1 MRLDAI
7 LPLMAIL
14 ATMWILILV
23 GSILIFHFIVPL
35 DIPGLDRASLGVLKV
50 VLGASLAA
58 LWLFIFIKLRDI
70 YASRLFK

>member
-23 GSILIFHFIVPL
+23 GSILIFHLIVPL
-35 DIPGLDRASLGVLKV
+35 DIPWLDRASLGVLKV